1 MIKVVTTCEF
11 VKTLA
16 LLALWWPLLNLA
28 APSWA
33 DTLLDSIKTSQGE
46 IKSLEVNGR
55 GQLLLNDKVIYK
67 STTERGVAI
76 VKYFEKAKVLLINDG
91 LRGSECRGKYKFIT
105 LKDDGSVAISREI
118 GNCTCPQVTEQD
130 DKIIVKFPAWHLPGE
145 TWTFLN
151 GQLTKTGQEYAVT
164 PGIWQTS
171 MEKHQNF
178 IDLGIRDKHGDAHQ
192 GINYTAWFIVT
203 APDGRIYKA
212 QKRVTRDKF
221 GDVRFP
227 PRFPSQ
233 NNQFKS
239 WKLSMEMH
247 GGRRGGGD
255 KPFSIHRG
263 GAGRFKAI
271 SKVPPVP
278 EP

>member
-1 MIKVVTTCEF
+1 MIKGVTTCEF

-16 LLALWWPLLNLA
+16 LIALWCPLLNLA
-28 APSWA
+28 APSRA

-67 STTERGVAI
+67 STTERGVLI
-76 VKYFEKAKVLLINDG
+76 EKYFEKPKVLLINDG
-91 LRGSECRGKYKFIT
+91 LRGSECRGKYRFIT
-105 LKDDGSVAISREI
+105 LKDDGSVAISKEI
-118 GNCTCPQVTEQD
+118 GNCTGPQVTEQND
-130 DKIIVKFPAWHLPGE
+130 QIIVKFPAWHLPGE

-171 MEKHQNF
+171 VEKNQNF

-227 PRFPSQ
+227 RDFRPKITSLKAG
-233 NNQFKS
+233 NYH
-239 WKLSMEMH
+239 WKCVVE
-247 GGRRGGGD
+247 GGEVAKGYFQYTGAALGG
-255 KPFSIHRG
+255 
-263 GAGRFKAI
+263 FKA
-271 SKVPPVP
+271 PPTP
-278 EP
+278 GP